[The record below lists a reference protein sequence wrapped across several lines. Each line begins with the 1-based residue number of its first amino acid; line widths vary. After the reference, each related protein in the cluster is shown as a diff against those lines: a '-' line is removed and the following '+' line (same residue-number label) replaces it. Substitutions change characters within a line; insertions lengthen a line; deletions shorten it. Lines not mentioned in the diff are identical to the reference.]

1 LTASDVNFAV
11 VRPLVTKYARLKN
24 MAVVYAC
31 LVVRSYF
38 LAQSETNLAFTGI
51 MQSRANLCELLAIK
65 LLNRFASNYMTL
77 VAVLCT
83 AWSPLA
89 GATPQVMQDVKNAI
103 HSAFDLEAAQTAIE
117 VSVDPIM
124 SLLPSTRFQMAIA
137 TSAKAFLASP
147 VTQNVINDLY
157 SGNVV
162 FSLNAT
168 RSILADNYK
177 PRAIQI
183 YDVRKA
189 PFLNHYR

>member
-1 LTASDVNFAV
+1 
-11 VRPLVTKYARLKN
+11 

-38 LAQSETNLAFTGI
+38 LAQSETNLAVTAL
-51 MQSRANLCELLAIK
+51 MQSRASLCELLAIK
-65 LLNRFASNYMTL
+65 LLNRFASNHMTL

-89 GATPQVMQDVKNAI
+89 GATPQVMQDVKIAI
-103 HSAFDLEAAQTAIE
+103 HSVLGLETAQTAIE
-117 VSVDPIM
+117 VGADLITCI
-124 SLLPSTRFQMAIA
+124 LPPTRFQMAIA
-137 TSAKAFLASP
+137 TNAKAFIASP

-157 SGNVV
+157 KGNVF

-183 YDVRKA
+183 HDVRKA
-189 PFLNHYR
+189 PILNHYR